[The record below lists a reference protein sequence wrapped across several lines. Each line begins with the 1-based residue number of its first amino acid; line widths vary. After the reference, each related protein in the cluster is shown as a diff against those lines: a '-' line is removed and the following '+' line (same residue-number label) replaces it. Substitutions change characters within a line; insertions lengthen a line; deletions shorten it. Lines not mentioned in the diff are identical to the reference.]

1 MMPAVFRFLHSALVM
16 LTFSACTKPAPQPVR
31 DPSHP
36 DLRLEQVAIRSWSGD
51 TLRVVTTAT
60 RLDVF
65 REVGTPGD
73 VVASDAG
80 VLLVADG
87 TRLSAPIVTGNLF
100 SGQFVGQGGVT
111 LEGPHSLR
119 AATATV
125 AFDRALGG
133 AGQAS
138 SDAGVVLTQPGLHL
152 EATGFSFD
160 VADEHATFEQA
171 KTKFSP

>member
-1 MMPAVFRFLHSALVM
+1 MMPAVSRFLHCALVVVIC
-16 LTFSACTKPAPQPVR
+16 SACTKPMAQPVR

-51 TLRVVTTAT
+51 KLRVVTTAT

-65 REVGTPGD
+65 REVGTPGE
-73 VVASDAG
+73 VVALDAG

-87 TRLSAPIVTGNLF
+87 TRLSAPVVTGNLF
-100 SGQFVGQGGVT
+100 SGQFVGHGGVT
-111 LEGPHSLR
+111 LVGPNSLQ
-119 AATATV
+119 AATPTV
-125 AFDRALGG
+125 SFDRALGTG
-133 AGQAS
+133 GLAW

-160 VADEHATFEQA
+160 VVDEHATFDEA